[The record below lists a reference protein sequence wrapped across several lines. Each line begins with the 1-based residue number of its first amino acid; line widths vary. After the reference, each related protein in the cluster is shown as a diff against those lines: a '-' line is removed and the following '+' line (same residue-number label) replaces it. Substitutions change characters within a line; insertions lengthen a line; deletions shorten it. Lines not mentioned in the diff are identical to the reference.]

1 MGRKK
6 KYPDETSK
14 KAALAL
20 NKRQKR
26 AATANTPKRQ
36 KYEK

>member
-26 AATANTPKRQ
+26 ATNTPKRG
-36 KYEK
+36 KYAK